1 MYNDLMSQIGEFQ
14 EIKSHNAS
22 ITRLRMT
29 WDEQLLVTASDDG
42 CIFIYD
48 VKDKDAK
55 AAARRD
61 QEKMDWALE
70 VLVTRSELDERRSRM
85 SELEQQVRSMTC
97 LLSKWRYF
105 RFAVYCWRLH
115 HT

>member
-1 MYNDLMSQIGEFQ
+1 LILVLAFTNLHDPLILWLLLTPGEFQ
-14 EIKSHNAS
+14 EIKSHHSS

-42 CIFIYD
+42 CILVYD

-61 QEKMDWALE
+61 QEKMDWAVE
-70 VLVTRSELDERRSRM
+70 VLVTRSELDEKKSRM
-85 SELEQQVRSMTC
+85 AELEQQV
-97 LLSKWRYF
+97 
-105 RFAVYCWRLH
+105 
-115 HT
+115 